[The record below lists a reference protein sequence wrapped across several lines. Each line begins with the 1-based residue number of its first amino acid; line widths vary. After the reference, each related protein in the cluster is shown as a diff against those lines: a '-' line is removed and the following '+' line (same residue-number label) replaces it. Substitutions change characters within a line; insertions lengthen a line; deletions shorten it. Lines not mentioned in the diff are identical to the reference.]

1 MQAEAEQALLAQQ
14 EEALRQEEAERRAR
28 QEERRRQ
35 AGEVLHAEMEEICRK
50 YQVVG
55 MSLAVFD
62 EEGVFYRQS
71 YGYADVEAGIPA
83 GEDTIYRAASVS
95 KCVTALLALDLAS
108 EGKIDP
114 EAPLP
119 RLGRCEVVS
128 RYPDA
133 PITLR
138 HLLTHTA
145 GLADSETYREAVAE
159 KVLPPL
165 GEVLE
170 SCYTGAKPGTQYCYT
185 NFGLG
190 LVSGV
195 MEAVTGERFLDYT
208 REQVF
213 EPMGLFLFPAHTPGA
228 GRQYLSERGV
238 HRPHGGVDRHECQI
252 YRAPAGRA
260 LCPGAW
266 GSVHYGGGPGP
277 AGGDHGRLS
286 RGGRGSG
293 AQ

>member
-1 MQAEAEQALLAQQ
+1 MTP
-14 EEALRQEEAERRAR
+14 
-28 QEERRRQ
+28 
-35 AGEVLHAEMEEICRK
+35 K
-50 YQVVG
+50 
-55 MSLAVFD
+55 
-62 EEGVFYRQS
+62 
-71 YGYADVEAGIPA
+71 P
-83 GEDTIYRAASVS
+83 
-95 KCVTALLALDLAS
+95 
-108 EGKIDP
+108 
-114 EAPLP
+114 PLP
-119 RLGRCEVVS
+119 RLGRYEVVS

-213 EPMGLFLFPAHTPGA
+213 EPMGMDAAYSYSQLTHPERVANIYQNGECTVRMVEWTGMSAKYTVLPLGELYALGHGDLFITAEDLAGWGRSWQAVPGRERQWRSVRSTALPCRPRSMNGSLPREAIPMSCAGDWGPRSPTILLPSRRMVGIRGTPRFHLRAVLRPGDPDRLCAAHQRRTGTAQCRRSVPA
-228 GRQYLSERGV
+228 Q
-238 HRPHGGVDRHECQI
+238 
-252 YRAPAGRA
+252 
-260 LCPGAW
+260 
-266 GSVHYGGGPGP
+266 
-277 AGGDHGRLS
+277 
-286 RGGRGSG
+286 
-293 AQ
+293 